1 MTEQLTKERC
11 RQIRILL
18 SAMAVT
24 AVLAI
29 MTESVFESLFERL
42 SVRSVVW
49 DFLFGQC
56 LIPKGGVIG
65 TAVFAAAVLL
75 ILSLRYPRAARPLAA
90 TAWGLLTVV
99 YLLRSVLVLYR
110 LWWESAVQTTPDD
123 LSAVHR
129 TAIVDSGALILLF
142 LLLAVCALCKEPAPA
157 NAVCA
162 LIGISALLPVETLL
176 HAADTDA
183 APLLMGPAAS
193 MHGLLLGALW
203 VRYGSRRALP
213 DALLWGALAALL
225 LRTVVPIGGEYP
237 LPYPSSA
244 GLSAQATAWLTA
256 AGILTVLIGR
266 YCAGRRAGHI
276 VCAAGYG
283 VTAAGL
289 LAYAVGALSVLPTI
303 EGAVRAAGLCCLA
316 AAAIGQAVCAAK
328 GRPMRGACRLVLCAV
343 FLLTMLP
350 WGISILEGKRIFV
363 QRLHAAVNIVSA
375 SLAIPLALLAAGI
388 ACESK
393 ENE

>member
-1 MTEQLTKERC
+1 MTEKLTKERC

-29 MTESVFESLFERL
+29 MAESVFESLFERL

-49 DFLFGQC
+49 DFWFGKC
-56 LIPKGGVIG
+56 LIPKGGMIG
-65 TAVFAAAVLL
+65 LAMLAAAVLL
-75 ILSLRYPRAARPLAA
+75 IFSLRYPRAARPLAA

-123 LSAVHR
+123 LPAAHR

-142 LLLAVCALCKEPAPA
+142 LLLAVCALCNKPAPA

-176 HAADTDA
+176 HAADIDA

-225 LRTVVPIGGEYP
+225 LRTVVPLDGEYP

-244 GLSAQATAWLTA
+244 ALPAQATAWLTA

-266 YCAGRRAGHI
+266 YCAGRGGHA
-276 VCAAGYG
+276 VRAAGYG

-289 LAYAVGALSVLPTI
+289 LAYAVGALSALPAI
-303 EGAVRAAGLCCLA
+303 EGAMRAAGLCCLA

-328 GRPMRGACRLVLCAV
+328 GRPMQGTYRLVLCAV
-343 FLLTMLP
+343 FLLAMLP
-350 WGISILEGKRIFV
+350 WGVSILEGKRIFV
-363 QRLHAAVNIVSA
+363 QRLHTAVNIVSA
-375 SLAIPLALLAAGI
+375 SLAIPLVLLAAGI
-388 ACESK
+388 VCES
-393 ENE
+393 EEAAG

>member
-1 MTEQLTKERC
+1 MTKKRRL
-11 RQIRILL
+11 RIGMLL
-18 SAMAVT
+18 AGAGT
-24 AVLAI
+24 AGALLAI
-29 MTESVFESLFERL
+29 SEYLREKEFSAFF
-42 SVRSVVW
+42 W
-49 DFLFGQC
+49 FGNC
-56 LIPKGGVIG
+56 LLCGGGAIG

-90 TAWGLLTVV
+90 TADLLTAAA
-99 YLLRSVLVLYR
+99 LLAVPPIFWIQI
-110 LWWESAVQTTPDD
+110 WWERTVPTTPTPV
-123 LSAVHR
+123 SAAHR
-129 TAIVDSGALILLF
+129 TAFVGCSALVILF
-142 LLLAVCALCKEPAPA
+142 LLLAVCTLRKKPAPA

-162 LIGISALLPVETLL
+162 LIGIGALIPI
-176 HAADTDA
+176 
-183 APLLMGPAAS
+183 
-193 MHGLLLGALW
+193 GLLLHITEYDETPLTLSIAAAMYLLLIGASW
-203 VRYGSRRALP
+203 AAHGSRRALP
-213 DALLWGALAALL
+213 DALLWSALAALL

-237 LPYPSSA
+237 LPYP
-244 GLSAQATAWLTA
+244 LSAALSARATAWLTA

-266 YCAGRRAGHI
+266 YCTSHAGHI
-276 VCAAGYG
+276 VRAAGYG

-289 LAYAVGALSVLPTI
+289 MAYAVGALSVLPTI

-350 WGISILEGKRIFV
+350 WGISILKGKRIFV

>member
-1 MTEQLTKERC
+1 MTKKRRL
-11 RQIRILL
+11 RIGMLL
-18 SAMAVT
+18 AGAGT
-24 AVLAI
+24 AGALLAI
-29 MTESVFESLFERL
+29 SEYLREKEFSAFF
-42 SVRSVVW
+42 W
-49 DFLFGQC
+49 FGNC
-56 LIPKGGVIG
+56 LLCGGGAIG

-90 TAWGLLTVV
+90 TADLLTAAA
-99 YLLRSVLVLYR
+99 LLAVPPIFWIQI
-110 LWWESAVQTTPDD
+110 WWERTVPTTPTPV
-123 LSAVHR
+123 SAAHR
-129 TAIVDSGALILLF
+129 TAFVGCSALVILF
-142 LLLAVCALCKEPAPA
+142 LLLAVCTLRKKPAPA

-162 LIGISALLPVETLL
+162 LIGIGALIPI
-176 HAADTDA
+176 
-183 APLLMGPAAS
+183 
-193 MHGLLLGALW
+193 GLLLHITEYDETPLTLSIAAAMYLLLIGASW
-203 VRYGSRRALP
+203 AAHGSRRALP
-213 DALLWGALAALL
+213 DALLWSALAALL

-237 LPYPSSA
+237 LPYP
-244 GLSAQATAWLTA
+244 LSAALSARATAWLTA

-266 YCAGRRAGHI
+266 YCTSHAGHI
-276 VCAAGYG
+276 VRAAGYG

-289 LAYAVGALSVLPTI
+289 MAYAVGALSVLPTI

-343 FLLTMLP
+343 FLLTILP

>member
-1 MTEQLTKERC
+1 MSPEIKTEIITFQVSEYLREKEFSDFFWFGYC
-11 RQIRILL
+11 LL
-18 SAMAVT
+18 
-24 AVLAI
+24 
-29 MTESVFESLFERL
+29 
-42 SVRSVVW
+42 
-49 DFLFGQC
+49 C
-56 LIPKGGVIG
+56 GGGAIG

-90 TAWGLLTVV
+90 TADLLTAAA
-99 YLLRSVLVLYR
+99 LLAVPPIFWIQI
-110 LWWESAVQTTPDD
+110 WWDRTVPTTPTPV
-123 LSAVHR
+123 SAAHR
-129 TAIVDSGALILLF
+129 TAFVGCSALVLLF

-176 HAADTDA
+176 HAADIDA

-237 LPYPSSA
+237 LPYPPSA

-266 YCAGRRAGHI
+266 YCAGWRSGHI
-276 VCAAGYG
+276 VRAAGYG

-303 EGAVRAAGLCCLA
+303 EGTVRAAGLCCLA

-328 GRPMRGACRLVLCAV
+328 GRPMRGTCRIVPCAV
-343 FLLTMLP
+343 
-350 WGISILEGKRIFV
+350 SV
-363 QRLHAAVNIVSA
+363 AAVLAWAVTVPDQAPESSFALRFALIDISD
-375 SLAIPLALLAAGI
+375 SLAVPLILLAAGI
-388 ACESK
+388 ACAE
-393 ENE
+393 E

>member
-1 MTEQLTKERC
+1 MTEKLTRERC

-29 MTESVFESLFERL
+29 MAESVFESLFERL

-49 DFLFGQC
+49 DFWFGKC

-75 ILSLRYPRAARPLAA
+75 IFSLRYPGAARPLAA

-110 LWWESAVQTTPDD
+110 LWWESAVQTTPSD
-123 LSAVHR
+123 LTAAHR

-176 HAADTDA
+176 HAADIDA

-213 DALLWGALAALL
+213 DALLWSALAALL
-225 LRTVVPIGGEYP
+225 LRTVVPLGSEYP

-266 YCAGRRAGHI
+266 YCAGWRSGHI
-276 VCAAGYG
+276 VRAAGYG

-303 EGAVRAAGLCCLA
+303 EGAVRTTGLCCLA

-328 GRPMRGACRLVLCAV
+328 GRPMRSACRLVLCAV

>member
-1 MTEQLTKERC
+1 MTKKRRLWICMLLAGAGTAGALLTISEYLREKEFSDFFWFGYC
-11 RQIRILL
+11 LL
-18 SAMAVT
+18 
-24 AVLAI
+24 
-29 MTESVFESLFERL
+29 
-42 SVRSVVW
+42 
-49 DFLFGQC
+49 C
-56 LIPKGGVIG
+56 GGGAIG

-75 ILSLRYPRAARPLAA
+75 IFSLRYPGAARPLAA

-123 LSAVHR
+123 LSAAHR

-162 LIGISALLPVETLL
+162 LIGISALLPIETLL
-176 HAADTDA
+176 HAADIDA

-225 LRTVVPIGGEYP
+225 LRTVVPLDGEYP

-244 GLSAQATAWLTA
+244 ALPAQATAWLTA

-266 YCAGRRAGHI
+266 YCAGRRSGHI

-303 EGAVRAAGLCCLA
+303 EGTVRAAGLCYLA

-328 GRPMRGACRLVLCAV
+328 ERPMRGTCRLVPGTLSV
-343 FLLTMLP
+343 
-350 WGISILEGKRIFV
+350 
-363 QRLHAAVNIVSA
+363 AAVLAWAVTVPDRARGLSFALHFALIDISD
-375 SLAIPLALLAAGI
+375 SLAVPLILLAVGI
-388 ACESK
+388 ACAE
-393 ENE
+393 E

>member
-18 SAMAVT
+18 SATAVT

-29 MTESVFESLFERL
+29 MAESVFESLFERL

-49 DFLFGQC
+49 DFWFGKC

-75 ILSLRYPRAARPLAA
+75 IFSLRYPRAARPLAA

-110 LWWESAVQTTPDD
+110 LWWESTVQTTPDD
-123 LSAVHR
+123 LPAAHR

-142 LLLAVCALCKEPAPA
+142 LLLAVCALCNKPAPA

-176 HAADTDA
+176 HAADIDA

-225 LRTVVPIGGEYP
+225 LRTVVPLGSEYP

-266 YCAGRRAGHI
+266 YCAGRGRHA
-276 VCAAGYG
+276 VRAAGYG

-303 EGAVRAAGLCCLA
+303 EGTVRATGLCCLA

-328 GRPMRGACRLVLCAV
+328 GRPMRGTCRLVPGTLSV
-343 FLLTMLP
+343 
-350 WGISILEGKRIFV
+350 
-363 QRLHAAVNIVSA
+363 AAVLAWAVTVPDQAPESSFALRFALIDISD
-375 SLAIPLALLAAGI
+375 SLAVPLVLLAAGI
-388 ACESK
+388 ACAE
-393 ENE
+393 E

>member
-1 MTEQLTKERC
+1 MTKKRRLWVCMLLAGAGTAGALLTISEYLREKEFSDFFWFGYC
-11 RQIRILL
+11 LL
-18 SAMAVT
+18 
-24 AVLAI
+24 
-29 MTESVFESLFERL
+29 
-42 SVRSVVW
+42 
-49 DFLFGQC
+49 C
-56 LIPKGGVIG
+56 GGGEIG

-99 YLLRSVLVLYR
+99 YLLRSVLILYR

-123 LSAVHR
+123 LSAAHR

-142 LLLAVCALCKEPAPA
+142 LLLAVCALCNKPAPA

-162 LIGISALLPVETLL
+162 LIGISALLPIETLL
-176 HAADTDA
+176 HAADIDA

-225 LRTVVPIGGEYP
+225 LRTVVPIGSEYP

-244 GLSAQATAWLTA
+244 ALPAQATAWLTA

-266 YCAGRRAGHI
+266 YCAGRRSGHI

-289 LAYAVGALSVLPTI
+289 LAYAVGALSVLPAI
-303 EGAVRAAGLCCLA
+303 EGAMRAAGLCCLA

-328 GRPMRGACRLVLCAV
+328 GRPMQGTYRLVLCAV
-343 FLLTMLP
+343 FLLAMLP
-350 WGISILEGKRIFV
+350 WGVSILEGKRIFV

-375 SLAIPLALLAAGI
+375 SLAIPLILLAAGI
-388 ACESK
+388 ACADGEGK
-393 ENE
+393 

>member
-1 MTEQLTKERC
+1 MTKKRRLWLC
-11 RQIRILL
+11 MLL
-18 SAMAVT
+18 AGAGT
-24 AVLAI
+24 AGALLAI
-29 MTESVFESLFERL
+29 SEYLREKEFS
-42 SVRSVVW
+42 
-49 DFLFGQC
+49 DFFWFGYC
-56 LIPKGGVIG
+56 LLCGGGAIG

-90 TAWGLLTVV
+90 TADLLTAAA
-99 YLLRSVLVLYR
+99 LLAVPPIFWIQI
-110 LWWESAVQTTPDD
+110 WWDRTVPTTPTPV
-123 LSAVHR
+123 SAAHR
-129 TAIVDSGALILLF
+129 TAFVGCSALVLLF
-142 LLLAVCALCKEPAPA
+142 LLLAVCALRKKAAPT

-162 LIGISALLPVETLL
+162 LIGIDALIPIELLL
-176 HAADTDA
+176 HITEHDETPLTLSVAAA
-183 APLLMGPAAS
+183 MY
-193 MHGLLLGALW
+193 LLLIGASW
-203 VRYGSRRALP
+203 AAHGSRRALP

-266 YCAGRRAGHI
+266 YCAGWRSRHI
-276 VCAAGYG
+276 VRAAGYG

-363 QRLHAAVNIVSA
+363 QRLHAAVNIVST

>member
-1 MTEQLTKERC
+1 MTKKRRLWLC
-11 RQIRILL
+11 MLL
-18 SAMAVT
+18 AGAGT
-24 AVLAI
+24 AGALLAI
-29 MTESVFESLFERL
+29 SEYLREKEFS
-42 SVRSVVW
+42 
-49 DFLFGQC
+49 DFFWFGYC
-56 LIPKGGVIG
+56 LLCGGGAIG

-90 TAWGLLTVV
+90 TADLLTAAA
-99 YLLRSVLVLYR
+99 LLAVPPIFWIQI
-110 LWWESAVQTTPDD
+110 WWDRTVQTTPDD

-142 LLLAVCALCKEPAPA
+142 LLLAVCALCNKPAPA

-176 HAADTDA
+176 HAADIDA

-213 DALLWGALAALL
+213 DALLWSALAALL
-225 LRTVVPIGGEYP
+225 LRTVVPLGSEYP

-276 VCAAGYG
+276 VRAAGYG
-283 VTAAGL
+283 MTAAGL

-303 EGAVRAAGLCCLA
+303 EGAVRAAGLCCRA

-328 GRPMRGACRLVLCAV
+328 GRPMRGACRLVPCAV
-343 FLLTMLP
+343 
-350 WGISILEGKRIFV
+350 SV
-363 QRLHAAVNIVSA
+363 AAVLAWAVTVPDQAPESSFALRFALIDISD
-375 SLAIPLALLAAGI
+375 SLAVPLILLAAGI
-388 ACESK
+388 ACAE
-393 ENE
+393 E

>member
-1 MTEQLTKERC
+1 MTEKLTKERC

-29 MTESVFESLFERL
+29 MAESVFESLFERL

-49 DFLFGQC
+49 DFWFGKC

-75 ILSLRYPRAARPLAA
+75 ILSLRYSGAARPLAA

-110 LWWESAVQTTPDD
+110 LWWESTVQTTPND
-123 LSAVHR
+123 LPAAHR

-142 LLLAVCALCKEPAPA
+142 LLLAVCALCNKPAPA

-162 LIGISALLPVETLL
+162 LIGIGALIPIELLL
-176 HAADTDA
+176 HITEHDETPLTLSIGAA
-183 APLLMGPAAS
+183 MY
-193 MHGLLLGALW
+193 LLLIGASW
-203 VRYGSRRALP
+203 AAHGSRRALP

-237 LPYPSSA
+237 LPYPLSA
-244 GLSAQATAWLTA
+244 ALSAQATAWLTA

-266 YCAGRRAGHI
+266 HRAGRSGHI

-303 EGAVRAAGLCCLA
+303 EGTVRATGLCCLA

-328 GRPMRGACRLVLCAV
+328 GRPMQGTCRLVPGTLSV
-343 FLLTMLP
+343 
-350 WGISILEGKRIFV
+350 
-363 QRLHAAVNIVSA
+363 AAVLAWAVTVPDQAPESSFALRFALIDISD
-375 SLAIPLALLAAGI
+375 SLAVPLILLAAGI
-388 ACESK
+388 ACAE
-393 ENE
+393 E

>member
-1 MTEQLTKERC
+1 MTKKRRLWLCMLLAGAGTAGALLTISEYLREKEFSDFFWFGYC
-11 RQIRILL
+11 LL
-18 SAMAVT
+18 
-24 AVLAI
+24 
-29 MTESVFESLFERL
+29 
-42 SVRSVVW
+42 
-49 DFLFGQC
+49 C
-56 LIPKGGVIG
+56 GGGTIG

-90 TAWGLLTVV
+90 AADLLTAAA
-99 YLLRSVLVLYR
+99 LLAVPPIFWIQI
-110 LWWESAVQTTPDD
+110 WWDRTVPTTPTPV
-123 LSAVHR
+123 SAAHR
-129 TAIVDSGALILLF
+129 TAFVGCSALVLLF
-142 LLLAVCALCKEPAPA
+142 LLLAVCALRKKPAPA

-162 LIGISALLPVETLL
+162 LIGIGALIPIETLL
-176 HAADTDA
+176 HAADIDA

-213 DALLWGALAALL
+213 DALLWSALAALL
-225 LRTVVPIGGEYP
+225 LRTVVPLGSEYP

-244 GLSAQATAWLTA
+244 ALPAQATAWLTA

-266 YCAGRRAGHI
+266 YCAGRGGHA
-276 VCAAGYG
+276 VRAAGYG

-303 EGAVRAAGLCCLA
+303 EGTVRAAGLCCLA

-328 GRPMRGACRLVLCAV
+328 GRPMRGTYRLVLCAV
-343 FLLTMLP
+343 FLLAMLP
-350 WGISILEGKRIFV
+350 WGVSILEGKRIFV
-363 QRLHAAVNIVSA
+363 QRLHTAVNIVSA
-375 SLAIPLALLAAGI
+375 SLAIPLVLLAAGI
-388 ACESK
+388 VCESK